1 MRVLVLSDTHA
12 PQRWRGVPRAL
23 GAALASGPD
32 LVLHAGDVCRPELLE
47 ELAAWAPVRAV
58 LGNNDGEDVR
68 RWGAPPTLAAE
79 WEGVRVAMIHDSG
92 VRAGR
97 PARLR
102 RRFPDADL
110 VVFGHS
116 HQPVSLFDRATGLRL
131 LNPGSPTDP
140 RREPHGTFAELVLA
154 DGAVVSAR
162 LLRADG
168 R

>member
-1 MRVLVLSDTHA
+1 VRVLVVSDTHA
-12 PQRWRGVPRAL
+12 PRRWRGLPRGLA
-23 GAALASGPD
+23 AALASGPD
-32 LVLHAGDVCRPELLE
+32 LVLHAGDACRAELLE

-68 RWGAPPTLAAE
+68 AWGAPPTLEAE
-79 WEGVRVAMIHDSG
+79 LAGVRVAMIHDAG
-92 VRAGR
+92 VRQGR

-102 RRFPDADL
+102 RRFPGADL

-116 HQPVSLFDRATGLRL
+116 HSPADLRDPATGLRL

-140 RREPHGTFAELVLA
+140 RREPFGTFAELVLD
-154 DGAVVSAR
+154 DGAVASVT
-162 LLRADG
+162 LRPAD